1 MINFWNTI
9 NELSKENIINRRGA
23 GANILSIF
31 NLRLCKSENDLN
43 RKTEINCKRLTGS
56 GKAVYSKIRTG

>member
-9 NELSKENIINRRGA
+9 NELSKENIINRRSA
-23 GANILSIF
+23 GATILSIF

-43 RKTEINCKRLTGS
+43 RKTEINC
-56 GKAVYSKIRTG
+56 